1 MKLALFDIDGTI
13 LWSDGAGRRAI
24 QQALREVFGGIGP
37 DDHRF
42 DGKTDR
48 QIVRE
53 LMRLD
58 GHDDARIDAGL
69 DDVLARY
76 VRYLARELAD
86 PAHAP
91 RLFDGVLALLDAL
104 EVRAD
109 VTLGLLTGNVEA
121 GARAKLCAVGIDPD
135 RFTNSAFGS
144 DSEHRP
150 DLPAVAQRRAIASLG
165 VDLPGGRV
173 VVIGDTPA
181 DVECGRAIGARA
193 IGVATGRY
201 GLAELERSGAAYV
214 FADLTNTAAVVDAI
228 VA

>member
-13 LWSDGAGRRAI
+13 LLSDGAGRRAVH
-24 QQALREVFGGIGP
+24 QALREVYGGIGP
-37 DDHRF
+37 QGHRF

-69 DDVLARY
+69 DDALARY
-76 VRYLARELAD
+76 VRYLERELAQ
-86 PAHAP
+86 PEHAP
-91 RLFDGVLALLDAL
+91 RLLDGVLALLDAL
-104 EVRAD
+104 EARPD

-121 GARAKLCAVGIDPD
+121 GARAKLAAAGIDPD
-135 RFTNSAFGS
+135 RFTSSAFGS

-150 DLPAVAQRRAIASLG
+150 DLPAVAQRRAAASLG
-165 VDLPGGRV
+165 REMPGDRV

-181 DVECGRAIGARA
+181 DVQCGRGIGARA

-201 GLAELERSGAAYV
+201 GVAELESHGAAYV
-214 FADLTNTAAVVDAI
+214 FADLTNTTAVVEAI